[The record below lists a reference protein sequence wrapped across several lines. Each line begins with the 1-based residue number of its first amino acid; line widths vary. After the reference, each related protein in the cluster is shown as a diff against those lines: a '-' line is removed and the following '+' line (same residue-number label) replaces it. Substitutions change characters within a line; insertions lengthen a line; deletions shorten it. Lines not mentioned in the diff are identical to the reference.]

1 MRVAPLRLM
10 RHIDE
15 HAMSYMNKM
24 SHFLNAEC
32 SLAVHDGCFGARAHL
47 FDAEFV
53 PRFTVTP
60 LLDVDGNLRNSWRA
74 KW

>member
-32 SLAVHDGCFGARAHL
+32 SLAVHDGCFGARADL

-53 PRFTVTP
+53 PRFTVAP
-60 LLDVDGNLRNSWRA
+60 LLDVDGNLRNSWRV